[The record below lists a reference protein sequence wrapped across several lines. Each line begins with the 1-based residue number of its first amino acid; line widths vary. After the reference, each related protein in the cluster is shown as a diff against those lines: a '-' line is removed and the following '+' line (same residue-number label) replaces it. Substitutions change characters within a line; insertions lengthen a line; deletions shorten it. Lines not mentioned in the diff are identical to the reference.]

1 MSRRLFGTDGVRG
14 ILNESIDPVMA
25 MKLSMSVCTVIGEG
39 SNILLG
45 RDVRLGGEILELAV
59 ATGLLNSGCRPYIAG
74 LTPTP
79 ALQLYI
85 SRSGGFEAGLMITAS
100 HNPPEYNGIK
110 LIMSDGI
117 EAPREVE
124 EEVEEVFFDEKYKK
138 VSWNKASTST
148 RSVSGVNEFYVNE
161 VVRLVDAEKIRRKGL
176 KVVIDAANSVGSLTL
191 PEIVRRLGGKPIVI
205 NGNLDPFMSGR
216 EPEPTVDSLKEA
228 SSVVR
233 ELRADVGV
241 GVDGDADRAVVID
254 EKGTVQW
261 GDRTAVV
268 IAPFLRE
275 KHPELPPRVYT
286 GISSSSFIEPLLKK
300 HGISVVW
307 LKVGSPIIARALK
320 NEGGLLGF
328 EENGGIMY
336 PVHQPVRDSGAA
348 LALIMELLAMTNKNA
363 SELYSIYPRT
373 FMVKTKVPRGNI
385 DLSELYMELEQR
397 FEHGQYIRVD
407 GLKLVMDDTWVL
419 IRPSGTEPVIR
430 IMVESLSKE
439 KAEEILKTVK
449 SIIEELSK
457 N

>member
-1 MSRRLFGTDGVRG
+1 MSRRLFGTDGIRG

-39 SNILLG
+39 SNIIIG
-45 RDVRLGGEILELAV
+45 RDIRLGGEILELAV

-110 LIMSDGI
+110 LIMNDGI

-124 EEVEEVFFDEKYKK
+124 EKVEEVFFDEKYRK

-148 RSVSGVNEFYVNE
+148 RSISGVNEFYVNE

-373 FMVKTKVPRGNI
+373 SMVKTKVPRGNI

-407 GLKLVMDDTWVL
+407 GLKIVMDDTWVL

-449 SIIEELSK
+449 SIIEKVSK